1 MHLNTETA
9 DLRDLIVSLNQAGG
23 DFTPQLAGRILIDA
37 AKPLLIAE
45 QQEVPVGDIPQYQSG
60 AVVRGI
66 RKGKPRTN
74 IGTYARGGALR
85 RSLRLKAVNPE
96 GKEQARVIVGASK
109 RTGQAGWR
117 AHFIINGTQK
127 MPPNNYQDRA
137 YQRTKDVVENRVETS
152 ALVVIKKRLAKY
164 QK

>member
-1 MHLNTETA
+1 MQLNTQTSE
-9 DLRDLIVSLNQAGG
+9 LRDLIITLNKAGG

-45 QQEVPVGDIPQYQSG
+45 QQEVPVGNVPQYKSSI
-60 AVVRGI
+60 VVRGA
-66 RKGKPRTN
+66 RKGKTRTN
-74 IGTYARGGALR
+74 LGTYARGGALR

-117 AHFIINGTQK
+117 AHFTINGTVK
-127 MPPNNYQDRA
+127 SPANNYQARA
-137 YQRTKDVVENRVETS
+137 YDRTKEVVENRVENS
-152 ALVVIKKRLAKY
+152 ALVVIKKRLTRYAK
-164 QK
+164 